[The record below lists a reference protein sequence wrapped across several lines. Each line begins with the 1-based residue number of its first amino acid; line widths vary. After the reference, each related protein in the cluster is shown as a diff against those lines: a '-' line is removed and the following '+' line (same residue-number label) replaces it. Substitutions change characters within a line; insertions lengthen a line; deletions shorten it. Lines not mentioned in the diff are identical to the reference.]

1 MDSVEA
7 RIVSVAEA
15 MTQGSMHLIEG
26 CRTICRLL
34 SHMEGPEAEV
44 FLAIRGIESETDHFP
59 LGDVRKEC
67 APDYLKRMDSEMG
80 RYIEGAREDILD
92 LCHEIIQIFRR

>member
-1 MDSVEA
+1 MPKIETAQKVFGA
-7 RIVSVAEA
+7 IIV
-15 MTQGSMHLIEG
+15 
-26 CRTICRLL
+26 
-34 SHMEGPEAEV
+34 
-44 FLAIRGIESETDHFP
+44 IESETDYFP
-59 LGDVRKEC
+59 LVKMRREC